1 MGQRPAFTIVGA
13 ALASLA
19 LSSCATAPEPG
30 QLAQATMIGLSGK
43 HVRACMGEPASR
55 RGAGQATEIWTYP
68 GVTATDT
75 PPWAAG
81 LDFATLRGSEPCEV
95 RVVMT
100 NGQVS
105 QVSYGMPGGRG
116 LFSGR
121 QCVFAAAPCAQLRQ
135 P

>member
-1 MGQRPAFTIVGA
+1 MGERAVFTIAGA

-19 LSSCATAPEPG
+19 LSSCATAPESD

-43 HVRACMGEPASR
+43 ELRACAGEPASR
-55 RGAGQATEIWTYP
+55 RGAGQATEIWTYA

-100 NGQVS
+100 NGRVS

-121 QCVFAAAPCAQLRQ
+121 QCVFAAARCAEPRQ

>member
-1 MGQRPAFTIVGA
+1 
-13 ALASLA
+13 
-19 LSSCATAPEPG
+19 
-30 QLAQATMIGLSGK
+30 MIGLTK
-43 HVRACMGEPASR
+43 KDALACMGAPASR
-55 RGAGQATEIWTYP
+55 RYAAQATEIWTYP
-68 GVTATDT
+68 GVTVSDT

-100 NGQVS
+100 NGRIS

-121 QCVFAAAPCAQLRQ
+121 QCIFAAGPCAQIAALRQ
-135 P
+135 